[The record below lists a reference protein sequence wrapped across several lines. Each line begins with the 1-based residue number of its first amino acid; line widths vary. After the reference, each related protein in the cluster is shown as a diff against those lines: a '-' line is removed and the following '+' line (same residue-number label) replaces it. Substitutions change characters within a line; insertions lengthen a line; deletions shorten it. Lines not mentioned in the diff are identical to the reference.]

1 MNWCGGNS
9 NPFGTATP
17 HETNQLLIGPEAS
30 DFSDLSLGL
39 VNKQLKASSSVRII
53 TIKARKAAPLT
64 KVERPQLA
72 SNITD
77 DLRTTILPKICPMDD
92 LPR

>member
-1 MNWCGGNS
+1 MNWRGGNR
-9 NPFGTATP
+9 NPFGAATP
-17 HETNQLLIGPEAS
+17 HETNRLLIGPEAS
-30 DFSDLSLGL
+30 EMIFSEGL
-39 VNKQLKASSSVRII
+39 VNKQLKASII
-53 TIKARKAAPLT
+53 AIKARKAAPLT

-77 DLRTTILPKICPMDD
+77 DLRTTILPKIRPMDD

>member
-1 MNWCGGNS
+1 MNWRGGNR
-9 NPFGTATP
+9 NPFGAATP
-17 HETNQLLIGPEAS
+17 HETNRLLIGPEAS
-30 DFSDLSLGL
+30 EMIFSEGF
-39 VNKQLKASSSVRII
+39 VNEQLKASSSARII
-53 TIKARKAAPLT
+53 AIKARKAAPLT

-77 DLRTTILPKICPMDD
+77 DLRTTILPKIRPMDD